1 MDKKQRARRIVGAII
16 LAIILIPLFGL
27 VIMALWNWLMP
38 ALFQLPE
45 IGLLQ
50 ALGLFLLS
58 RALFGS
64 FGGNAGGRH
73 RRSRSDCRYER
84 DEGSTLDESV
94 AS

>member
-64 FGGNAGGRH
+64 FGGNA
-73 RRSRSDCRYER
+73 
-84 DEGSTLDESV
+84 
-94 AS
+94 